1 MSVEIQSGKL
11 RLDLSRYELSRDGQ
25 PVKLERQPMELL
37 IFLVQR
43 KGQLVTRHDI
53 VEKLW
58 GRDIFV
64 DVDGS
69 VNAAVFKVRSALKD
83 DPENPKFLETVVGKG
98 YRFIGDVEIIS
109 TPAGQHGAAVKQG
122 FPSVAQPG
130 SLRTL
135 TTSILAALSVLAL
148 LYVSNVGRWRER
160 LPGRATPGPIQSL
173 AVLPLENLSHDA
185 EQEYLA
191 DGMTEELITV
201 LSKISALRVISR
213 TSVMRF
219 KGTRQPL
226 PQIARELNVDAVVEG
241 SILRSGNRVRIT
253 AQLIQAHQDKQLWA
267 EIYNR
272 DIRDVLAL
280 QNEVAGAIA
289 KQVKAQITPA
299 EAARLATARQVDPE
313 VYQLYLQGLY
323 YVDKGTEESARDS
336 RGYFQKAIERDPGY
350 ARAWVGLAHAY
361 NLMGDYSRGKEAARK
376 ALALDDTS
384 GEGHAAFAFAAL
396 LNDWDWSIAQ
406 QEFKRAVELDV
417 NNSIVHRSYALYLVA
432 LRRHDEAR
440 AEMQRALEL
449 DPLAPLAN
457 TNLGSIYWS
466 SHDFERAIEQLKRAL
481 EIDPNFP
488 DAHFDL
494 GLVYESMG
502 RYHQALVEF
511 EKYRSLSSAPLA
523 FKAAMAHL
531 YAVQGRRADALK
543 LLEELRA
550 GHKPGDMLSYD
561 IALVYV
567 GLGDRDRAFQWLQ
580 NSYAEHAA
588 DLVEIND
595 DPEMEPLRS
604 DPRFQN
610 LLRSVNYPQ

>member
-58 GRDIFV
+58 GRDVFV
-64 DVDGS
+64 DDGS

-109 TPAGQHGAAVKQG
+109 TPVGQHEAAVQQG

-130 SLRTL
+130 SLRTV

-185 EQEYLA
+185 EQDYLA
-191 DGMTEELITV
+191 DGMTEELITT
-201 LSKISALRVISR
+201 LSKIGALRVISR
-213 TSVMRF
+213 MSVMRF

-226 PQIARELNVDAVVEG
+226 PEIARELNVDALVEG
-241 SILRSGNRVRIT
+241 SILRFGNRVRIT
-253 AQLIQAHQDKQLWA
+253 AQLIQAHQEKQLWA

-272 DIRDVLAL
+272 DLRDVLAL

-313 VYQLYLQGLY
+313 VYQLYVQGLY
-323 YVDKGTEESARDS
+323 YSDKGTEQSARES
-336 RGYFQKAIERDPGY
+336 REYFQKVIEKDPGY
-350 ARAWVGLAHAY
+350 ALAWASLAHAY
-361 NLMGDYSRGKEAARK
+361 NRVEDYAHAEESARK
-376 ALALDDTS
+376 AIALDETI
-384 GEGHAAFAFAAL
+384 GEGHSTLAFATWNND
-396 LNDWDWSIAQ
+396 LNWAVAQ
-406 QEFKRAVELDV
+406 EEFKRAVELDP
-417 NNSIVHRSYALYLVA
+417 NDSLVHHGYAVYLSA
-432 LRRHDEAR
+432 LRRHDEAC

-449 DPLAPLAN
+449 DPLAPLTNA
-457 TNLGSIYWS
+457 NLGSIYWS
-466 SHDFERAIEQLKRAL
+466 SHDFDRAIQQLKKAL

-488 DAHFDL
+488 DAHLYL
-494 GLVYESMG
+494 GMVYESLES
-502 RYHQALVEF
+502 YDQALAEF
-511 EKYRSLSSAPLA
+511 EKYRRLGNPPE
-523 FKAAMAHL
+523 AAAEIAHL
-531 YAVQGRRADALK
+531 YALRGRRAEALK
-543 LLEELRA
+543 LLYDLKARHQA
-550 GHKPGDMLSYD
+550 GDMPSYD

-567 GLGDRDRAFQWLQ
+567 GLGDKDHAFQWLQ
-580 NSYAEHAA
+580 NSYAEHAS
-588 DLVEIND
+588 DLLQIND
-595 DPEMEPLRS
+595 DLRFDALRP